1 MLREAGFDPV
11 VVPSGADEEF
21 GDLPTEHAVAVIA
34 ARKAEIVAPQFGDAL
49 VLGCDSM
56 LDVGGRALGKPATPA
71 AATAMWRALGGQ
83 VGTLYTGHCLF
94 DTRSGERVQEVAR
107 TVVHFAAPSDEE
119 IAAYVATGEPLQ
131 MSGAFGLEGKS
142 GPFVER
148 IEGDPSNVR
157 GLSLPLLR
165 RMLARLGLNVFDLW
179 SPGPDVASPQ

>member
-1 MLREAGFDPV
+1 
-11 VVPSGADEEF
+11 
-21 GDLPTEHAVAVIA
+21 
-34 ARKAEIVAPQFGDAL
+34 
-49 VLGCDSM
+49 
-56 LDVGGRALGKPATPA
+56 
-71 AATAMWRALGGQ
+71 
-83 VGTLYTGHCLF
+83 
-94 DTRSGERVQEVAR
+94 
-107 TVVHFAAPSDEE
+107 
-119 IAAYVATGEPLQ
+119 